1 MAHPQD
7 ACHGSICLLAQ
18 IQDTYLTL
26 LLRFYKWR
34 FHGGPGRGSS
44 SPRSL
49 GLPVQQESLTWN
61 PNGYPHERGRPRLQL
76 KLKFRRQRTIFLVD
90 ASAGRCESQ
99 ATDVALEQASG
110 EGRVKLLI
118 AEDEPLFRK
127 LLVQLL
133 SPEFEVTITEDG
145 TTALARLQEEDA
157 PVLAILDW
165 VMPGL
170 TGIEVCRE
178 LRAHRRTAGIYVILL
193 TVRNSAADIV
203 AGLRAGADDYV
214 TKPVQKE
221 ELRARVQL
229 GCRIIE
235 LRAALK
241 TEVGALAVALARE
254 KLLLSRLASVPQRA
268 PRRESKKAVLSP
280 A

>member
-1 MAHPQD
+1 M
-7 ACHGSICLLAQ
+7 
-18 IQDTYLTL
+18 
-26 LLRFYKWR
+26 K
-34 FHGGPGRGSS
+34 
-44 SPRSL
+44 
-49 GLPVQQESLTWN
+49 V
-61 PNGYPHERGRPRLQL
+61 
-76 KLKFRRQRTIFLVD
+76 
-90 ASAGRCESQ
+90 
-99 ATDVALEQASG
+99 
-110 EGRVKLLI
+110 LI

-127 LLVQLL
+127 ILQQLL
-133 SPEFEVTITEDG
+133 SPEFDLTVTEDG
-145 TTALARLQEEDA
+145 TTALARLQEQDA
-157 PVLAILDW
+157 PALAILDW
-165 VMPGL
+165 VMPGK

-193 TVRNSAADIV
+193 TARNSAADIV

-214 TKPVQKE
+214 TKPVQPE

-254 KLLLSRLASVPQRA
+254 KLLLRRLALVPERA
-268 PRRESKKAVLSP
+268 PRRESKKVFLSH

>member
-1 MAHPQD
+1 
-7 ACHGSICLLAQ
+7 
-18 IQDTYLTL
+18 
-26 LLRFYKWR
+26 
-34 FHGGPGRGSS
+34 
-44 SPRSL
+44 
-49 GLPVQQESLTWN
+49 
-61 PNGYPHERGRPRLQL
+61 
-76 KLKFRRQRTIFLVD
+76 
-90 ASAGRCESQ
+90 
-99 ATDVALEQASG
+99 
-110 EGRVKLLI
+110 VKLLI

-127 LLVQLL
+127 LLQQVL
-133 SPEFEVTITEDG
+133 SPEFELTVTEDG
-145 TTALARLQEEDA
+145 TTALARLQEENG

-178 LRAHRRTAGIYVILL
+178 LRAQRRTASIYVILL

-214 TKPVQKE
+214 TKPVQTE

-241 TEVGALAVALARE
+241 TEMGALAVALARE
-254 KLLLSRLASVPQRA
+254 RLLLSRLALVPER
-268 PRRESKKAVLSP
+268 PPKGESKKTLFSRA
-280 A
+280 